1 MKKQITPSQVRKL
14 TAVVAFL
21 VLFLTQSFGQQQK
34 PAKSGYAPINGL
46 KMYYEVHGEGSPMII
61 LHGAY
66 QSIDKMLRD
75 VIAEYSKT
83 RQIIALEFQGHGR
96 TNDIDRDITYENLAD
111 DVNLLLQ
118 YLKVDSADVF
128 AFSMGTSVGLQLAI
142 RHPEKV
148 KKMILISGAY
158 SYDGYQ
164 PSFPPLVPTMTP
176 AMFEG
181 SSFKKEYDSLSP
193 HPAKFPV
200 LVERLKKL
208 DMRPFNW
215 EKDYVRIKKQM
226 FLVFADNDV
235 VTLGHITDMVTKLGG
250 NVMGDLSPLP
260 KVRLAVI
267 PYTSHLGMMTRVKW
281 VYPMIAEF
289 LK

>member
-1 MKKQITPSQVRKL
+1 
-14 TAVVAFL
+14 
-21 VLFLTQSFGQQQK
+21 
-34 PAKSGYAPINGL
+34 
-46 KMYYEVHGEGSPMII
+46 MYYEIHGKGSPMIL

-66 QSIDKMLRD
+66 QSIDNMFRN

-111 DVNLLLQ
+111 DVNLLLKH
-118 YLKVDSADVF
+118 LRIDSADVF
-128 AFSMGTSVGLQLAI
+128 AFSMGASVGLQLAI

-148 KKMILISGAY
+148 KKMIIISGGY
-158 SYDGYQ
+158 SYSGYH
-164 PSFPPLVPTMTP
+164 PSFPPLVPGMTP

-181 SSFKKEYDSLSP
+181 SPFKKAYDSLSP

-208 DMRPFNW
+208 DMTPFDW
-215 EKDYVRIKKQM
+215 EQQYVKIKKPL

-235 VTLGHITDMVTKLGG
+235 VTLAHINDMVTKLGG
-250 NVMGDLSPLP
+250 NVMGDMSPLP
-260 KVRLAVI
+260 NVRLAVV